1 MQELFIILHGEFPI
15 LTDDFLVMFSINQ
28 SCRMESPQS
37 NPSFLKNAAHHSLLP
52 GAALAPPSALL
63 PPRKA
68 TPPRA
73 VWGNN
78 NCSHPFLSSS
88 CGNLLVASCVY
99 TARALPKKWKCLSCW
114 QNDTSMMPMGWFFK
128 NPHQG
133 KKYHGDSNFAS
144 MSSCKNTLKKN
155 KPPGP
160 CSMIRFFS
168 LFILY

>member
-1 MQELFIILHGEFPI
+1 MGIRLRNDLNHSKWRIPNSIMQELFIILHGEFPI

-78 NCSHPFLSSS
+78 NCSHPFLSSDDPS
-88 CGNLLVASCVY
+88 LPAETCLLHHVF
-99 TARALPKKWKCLSCW
+99 TLPGHFPRSGSAWAAGRTTPQWCRWVGS
-114 QNDTSMMPMGWFFK
+114 
-128 NPHQG
+128 
-133 KKYHGDSNFAS
+133 
-144 MSSCKNTLKKN
+144 LKT
-155 KPPGP
+155 P
-160 CSMIRFFS
+160 IREKISRRF
-168 LFILY
+168 